1 MFRIWLIVV
10 GLASILCNSIWG
22 QNPPSSEGSMRPE
35 SKREVAI
42 TIDDLP
48 MGGDAANLQAIQS
61 VTKRMIAAL
70 ATQKAPAIGFVNE
83 SKIHVK
89 GEVDER
95 IDVLRS
101 WLDAGATLGNHTY
114 SHLNLFRTPLQQYE
128 DDVIRGEV
136 ITRRLLEERGS
147 KLTYFRHPF
156 MNTGPTK
163 EIKASFDA
171 FLTARNYKAV
181 PYTIEIA
188 DNVFNAAY
196 AKASQQKDNELKKRI
211 RATYLDYL
219 DTRFDFFERLSQKT
233 LGYEVKQIFLF
244 QVNELNAECLPDV
257 LDRLKNRGYSFITLD
272 QALQDK
278 AYQIP
283 DEYIGQGGF
292 SWLHRWTFNLGRQ
305 IDVRAEPEPPKFI
318 LDLTE

>member
-1 MFRIWLIVV
+1 MRKTLFVFFL
-10 GLASILCNSIWG
+10 LAGISNQFLLAQVPNSSDPILT
-22 QNPPSSEGSMRPE
+22 P
-35 SKREVAI
+35 KREVAI

-48 MGGDAANLQAIQS
+48 MGGDASNLQAVQS
-61 VTKRMIAAL
+61 ATKRMIAAL
-70 ATQKAPAIGFVNE
+70 TAQKAPAIGFVNE
-83 SKIHVK
+83 GKIHVK

-95 IDVLRS
+95 IDILRS
-101 WLDAGATLGNHTY
+101 WLDGGATLGNHTY
-114 SHLNLFRTPLQQYE
+114 SHLNLFRTPLQQYQ

-136 ITRRLLEERGS
+136 ITRRLLEERRA

-163 EIKASFDA
+163 EIKASLDQ
-171 FLTARNYKAV
+171 FLAARNYKVV

-188 DNVFNAAY
+188 DNVFNAAH
-196 AKASQQKDNELKKRI
+196 AKAIQQRDNELKTRI
-211 RATYLDYL
+211 RVAYLDYL
-219 DTRFDFFERLSQKT
+219 DTRFEFFERLSQKN

-244 QVNELNAECLPDV
+244 QVNELNAECLPDLLV
-257 LDRLKNRGYSFITLD
+257 RLKKRGYSFITLD

-283 DEYIGQGGF
+283 DEYVGQGGF
-292 SWLHRWTFNLGRQ
+292 SWLHRWTFNLRLP
-305 IDVRAEPEPPKFI
+305 INVRAEPEPPKFI

>member
-1 MFRIWLIVV
+1 MRTFLFSFVLIA
-10 GLASILCNSIWG
+10 GLLNHSG
-22 QNPPSSEGSMRPE
+22 QAQVLPGTVSTP
-35 SKREVAI
+35 KREVAI

-48 MGGDAANLQAIQS
+48 MGGDASNLQAVQS
-61 VTKRMIAAL
+61 ATKRMIAAL
-70 ATQKAPAIGFVNE
+70 ATQKAPAIGFINE

-101 WLDAGATLGNHTY
+101 WLDGGSTLGNHTY
-114 SHLNLFRTPLQQYE
+114 SHLNLFHTPLQQYQ

-136 ITRRLLEERGS
+136 ITRRLLEERGA
-147 KLTYFRHPF
+147 KLAYFRHPF

-163 EIKASFDA
+163 EIKASLDQ
-171 FLTARNYKAV
+171 FLAARNYKVV

-188 DNVFNAAY
+188 DNVFNAAH
-196 AKASQQKDNELKKRI
+196 AKAIQQKDNELKTRI
-211 RATYLDYL
+211 RAAYLDYL
-219 DTRFDFFERLSQKT
+219 DTRFDFFERLSEKN

-244 QVNELNAECLPDV
+244 QVNELNAECLPD
-257 LDRLKNRGYSFITLD
+257 LLERLKKRGYSFITLD

-283 DEYIGQGGF
+283 DEYIGPGGF
-292 SWLHRWTFNLGRQ
+292 SWLHRWTFNLRQ
-305 IDVRAEPEPPKFI
+305 PINVRAEPEPPKFI